1 MMNAILG
8 IGTNIGHR
16 EENLKEAVI
25 KIKEYIGSVIEL
37 SSVYETEPWGFNT
50 EDQFLNMVVMVDTG
64 LSPAGLLEKVQ
75 LVETLIGRVKSE
87 IQYTSRVIDIDIL
100 FFGDQVVNEGNL
112 IIPHPH
118 IQKRRFVLVPLCEIA
133 PELIHPV
140 LNKTVATLLESC
152 TDSGKVIKV

>member
-1 MMNAILG
+1 MMNAILA
-8 IGTNIGHR
+8 IGTNIGPR

-25 KIKEYIGSVIEL
+25 KIKKYIGSVIEL

-50 EDQFLNMVVMVDTG
+50 EDQFLNMVVMVNTG
-64 LSPAGLLEKVQ
+64 LSPAVLLEKVQ
-75 LVETLIGRVKSE
+75 LVETLMGRVKSE

-100 FFGDQVVNEGNL
+100 FFGDQVVNEWNL